1 MSIQPMANLALR
13 AARLGARVLLQHVE
27 RIHQLQVEHKQGY
40 EEVSEVDRRAEE
52 AITRA
57 LKEAYPTHAIIG
69 EEFGGDPEGSEYVW
83 YIDPLDGTLNYLA
96 GLPHFCVSVGL
107 LHRGVPV
114 HGAIIDPIRGEEF
127 HASRGH
133 GAYLNNRRLRV
144 SEHRKLS
151 QALIASGSPHPGIR
165 RHWGSYLKIQAS
177 LGPSVRT
184 ERRSGSAALDL
195 AYVAAGRIDGYWQLG
210 LKPFDLVAGVVLVRE
225 AGGMVADIA
234 GSERL
239 LETGNVVA
247 ANSHCFKPML
257 QAIHPNLS
265 EELLAG

>member
-1 MSIQPMANLALR
+1 MANLALR
-13 AARLGARVLLQHVE
+13 AARLGARVLLQYVE
-27 RIHQLQVEHKQGY
+27 RIHQLQVERKHGY
-40 EEVSEVDRRAEE
+40 EEVSDVDRRAEE
-52 AITRA
+52 TIANA
-57 LKEAYPTHAIIG
+57 LKEAYPTHGIVG
-69 EEFGGDPEGSEYVW
+69 EEFGGDSEKSPYVW
-83 YIDPLDGTLNYLA
+83 YIDPLDGTVNYLA

-107 LHRGVPV
+107 THRGVPT

-144 SEHRKLS
+144 SDNRTLS
-151 QALIASGSPHPGIR
+151 LALIASGAPHPGIR

-177 LGPSVRT
+177 LGPNIRT

-195 AYVAAGRIDGYWQLG
+195 AYLASGRIDGYWQLG

-234 GSERL
+234 GGERF

-247 ANSHCFKPML
+247 ANSYCFKPML
-257 QAIHPNLS
+257 QSIHPNLS
-265 EELLAG
+265 EELKAG